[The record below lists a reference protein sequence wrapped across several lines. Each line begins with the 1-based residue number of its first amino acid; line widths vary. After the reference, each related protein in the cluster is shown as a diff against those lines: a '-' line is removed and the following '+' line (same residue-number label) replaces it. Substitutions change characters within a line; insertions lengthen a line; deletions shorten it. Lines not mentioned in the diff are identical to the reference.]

1 MKILIIG
8 GNGYTGSALYNHLS
22 QKNYDVDSV
31 DLCLFGEDL
40 GFSIKTNYN
49 NFYTDTYTHIILLAA
64 HSSVKMADCNKQNAW
79 LNNVTYFYDLCEKL
93 KEHQTLIYASSAS
106 VYGRNPGL
114 STEDQ
119 LNLYPINNYDLT
131 KITNDIIANNFIHQ
145 KKNIV
150 GLRFGTVN
158 GISSNI
164 RSDLMINSMYYSART
179 QNKILIKN
187 SNIHR
192 PILSTKDLVNAI
204 DKLINSNIVSGQYNV
219 SSFNSTVK
227 DIAETVSK
235 IWNVPIIDQGNDDYS
250 DVYDFMLDT
259 SLFSMTYDFEFKET
273 IKDIASDF
281 ETLDTINNFL
291 PRNNDRLFNSY
302 L

>member
-1 MKILIIG
+1 MKILLIG
-8 GNGYTGSALYNHLS
+8 GNGYAGSTLYNHFKT
-22 QKNYDVDSV
+22 KNYDVDSV

-49 NFYTDTYTHIILLAA
+49 NFYTDNYSHIVLLAA
-64 HSSVKMADCNKQNAW
+64 HSSVKMADYNKENAW
-79 LNNVTYFYDLCEKL
+79 LNNVSYFYELCSKL

-145 KKNIV
+145 NKKIV
-150 GLRFGTVN
+150 GLRFGTIN
-158 GISSNI
+158 GVSKNI
-164 RSDLMINSMYYSART
+164 RSDLMINSMYYSAKT

-192 PILSTKDLVNAI
+192 PILSTKDLVNSI
-204 DKLINSNIVSGQYNV
+204 DKLINSRIVSGQYNI

-227 DIAETVSK
+227 EIAQTVSE
-235 IWNVPIIDQGNDDYS
+235 IWNVPIIDQGDDNYS

-259 SLFSMTYDFEFKET
+259 SLFSMTYNFQFKET

-281 ETLDTINNFL
+281 ETLDSIDNFL
-291 PRNNDRLFNSY
+291 PRNDDRLFNSY
-302 L
+302 I